1 MNNGEP
7 WLGNQSLIFLFIEIN
22 DCNFP
27 CGGAGEWGELCKKKG
42 LLLEEC
48 RPHTR
53 HSLTITTLHRVT
65 WRSLRQ
71 QELSWGKAGLMG
83 SPSQPGSFPESQWIW
98 VHLIWLLQAWLCFH
112 ALHGALSK
120 QHTFDKLSIKQ
131 VLRGNTVLQLT
142 SRTVA
147 PGRPRNEWWAAT
159 CEAGYC
165 SEESSLSSTV
175 VWECH
180 EDSLGHTGNLVG
192 SFLLFPI
199 YRCACSVVSYSLWPH
214 GLYQAPLS
222 VEFPRKQHWSG
233 LPFATLGDLPDSEI
247 EPAFPASPALAGR
260 FFTTASPEK
269 SQISL
274 PYPVFSSKAPWG
286 NWKRRQLQVY
296 CSEKALG
303 IYGPSLRKS
312 EDKAFRGM

>member
-192 SFLLFPI
+192 SFPSVPYISLCVLSRVLLFVTPWTI
-199 YRCACSVVSYSLWPH
+199 SGSSVRGISQKTTLEWVAICYSRGSSWLRDWTCISSISCISRQILYHCITREVSDIFT
-214 GLYQAPLS
+214 LS
-222 VEFPRKQHWSG
+222 RV
-233 LPFATLGDLPDSEI
+233 LL
-247 EPAFPASPALAGR
+247 
-260 FFTTASPEK
+260 
-269 SQISL
+269 
-274 PYPVFSSKAPWG
+274 
-286 NWKRRQLQVY
+286 
-296 CSEKALG
+296 
-303 IYGPSLRKS
+303 
-312 EDKAFRGM
+312 